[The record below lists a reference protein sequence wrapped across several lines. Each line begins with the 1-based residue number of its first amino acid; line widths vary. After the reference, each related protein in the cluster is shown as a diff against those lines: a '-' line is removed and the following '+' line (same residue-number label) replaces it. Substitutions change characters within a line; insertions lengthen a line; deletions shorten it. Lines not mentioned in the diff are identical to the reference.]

1 MYDVLFPITDGDV
14 ASRIRSELAAW
25 SSLKVQRKRPKQ
37 MPKRLITIR
46 NDAGPATD
54 VRLFRRY
61 GINVWADDS
70 TDAENIALRAM
81 KACRAHMGAIVAT
94 DEFSGPYEIE
104 DEPAYTFQG
113 EPLSHFYFTFRATVR
128 GQ

>member
-1 MYDVLFPITDGDV
+1 
-14 ASRIRSELAAW
+14 
-25 SSLKVQRKRPKQ
+25 
-37 MPKRLITIR
+37 MPKRLVTVR

-70 TDAENIALRAM
+70 TDAENIALEAM

-94 DEFSGPYEIE
+94 DQFTGPLEIE
-104 DEPAYTFQG
+104 DEPDYTFEG
-113 EPLSHFYFTFRATVR
+113 EPLIHFYFTFRATVR